1 MRIGVYAASQD
12 GARPGHV
19 HVAQELGR
27 TLAAVGVGIVYG
39 GGRVGLMG
47 AMADAAL
54 AVGGEVVGVI
64 TRDLLEAKIGH
75 TGLSKLEVVESM
87 HERKARMIALADGF
101 CALPGGP
108 GTLDELFEAWTWQ
121 QLGLHRKPVALL
133 NADGF
138 WQPLLVLLDQQV
150 QRGYLRQ
157 VDRDALVVLDRPDE
171 LIARLDGWSPPL
183 PKWTPE
189 PSYDVLNCVGW
200 IRISNR
206 RLLVVRTHGRD
217 AFYLPGGKP
226 EPGETDPEAL
236 RREIAEELGL
246 DIDPETIRPEIVIEA
261 VAHGQPFQRL
271 HMRCY
276 TAKSHGHMTAR
287 NEIAE
292 TRWVDDEHD
301 HNCAPAVRQVIQH
314 LRRSGAMPHHR

>member
-12 GARPGHV
+12 STRTGHV
-19 HVAQELGR
+19 HAARELGR
-27 TLAAVGVGIVYG
+27 ALAAAGVGIIYG

-54 AVGGEVVGVI
+54 AEGGEVVGVI
-64 TRDLLEAKIGH
+64 TRNLLDAEIGH

-121 QLGLHRKPVALL
+121 QLGLHGKPVALL

-138 WQPLLVLLDQQV
+138 WQPLLALLDQQV
-150 QRGYLRQ
+150 HSGYLRQ
-157 VDRDALVVLDRPDE
+157 VDRDALVIVDRPHD
-171 LIARLDGWSPPL
+171 LIAHLDGWYPPP
-183 PKWTPE
+183 PKWTPA
-189 PSYDVLNCVGW
+189 PSQDVLNCVSW
-200 IRISNR
+200 IHISKG

-246 DIDPETIRPEIVIEA
+246 DINPDTISPEIVIETA
-261 VAHGQPFQRL
+261 AHGQPSQRL

-276 TAKSHGHMTAR
+276 TAESHGHMTAR

-314 LRRSGAMPHHR
+314 LRRNGAMPHQR